1 MYFIMH
7 WNIYFKYHNHI
18 YITISQYFKPTYH
31 HFKKIIMIV
40 NSEVT
45 CKDNYNVMHINAYI
59 SGENNNNNYH
69 YYITIIIII
78 IIIYVIGFIFVIY
91 NLF

>member
-1 MYFIMH
+1 MH

-18 YITISQYFKPTYH
+18 YITISQYF
-31 HFKKIIMIV
+31 IIMIV
-40 NSEVT
+40 DSEVT

-69 YYITIIIII
+69 YYIMIIII